1 MLYSKMK
8 CLIFITIILF
18 YGNAIAE
25 DKFAS
30 IRGKYASVKDT
41 LKTCFACHGKSG
53 ASTITSNPVLAGQ
66 EFYYLY
72 VQLKD
77 FKSGLRDNAIMS
89 PVVANIEKSDLRLMA
104 EYFSEQTWPELDY
117 KINAKQKALGK
128 KVIDAGQCPAC
139 HLGDFSGDSRNPK
152 LSNQHFDYLQN
163 TMLAFKNKTRKNA
176 QPMNSLFATF
186 SDEEIKAVAEYLAAI
201 K

>member
-1 MLYSKMK
+1 MHYSKIK
-8 CLIFITIILF
+8 YLIIIIATLF
-18 YGNAIAE
+18 FSNSMAE
-25 DKFAS
+25 EEYAS

-41 LKTCFACHGKSG
+41 LQTCFVCHGENG
-53 ASTITSNPVLAGQ
+53 ASTITSNPVLSGQ

-77 FKSGLRDNAIMS
+77 FKSGLRDNVIMS
-89 PVVANIEKSDLRLMA
+89 PIVANIEKSDLRLMA
-104 EYFSEQTWPELDY
+104 EYFSEQKWPELDY
-117 KINAKQKALGK
+117 KVDAKQKALGK
-128 KVIDAGQCPAC
+128 QVIDAGQCPAC

-186 SDEEIKAVAEYLAAI
+186 SDEEINAVAKYLSSI

>member
-1 MLYSKMK
+1 MLYSNFKY
-8 CLIFITIILF
+8 LLLITITLF
-18 YGNAIAE
+18 SSNVISEE
-25 DKFAS
+25 D
-30 IRGKYASVKDT
+30 KYASVRET
-41 LKTCFACHGKSG
+41 LQTCFVCHGENG
-53 ASTITSNPVLAGQ
+53 ASTITTNPVLAGQ

-89 PVVANIEKSDLRLMA
+89 PLVATIEKADLRLLA

-117 KINAKQKALGK
+117 KADAKQIELGK
-128 KVIDAGQCPAC
+128 KMNDAGQCTAC

-163 TMLAFKNKTRKNA
+163 TMLAFKNNTRKNA
-176 QPMNSLFATF
+176 QPMNALFATF
-186 SDEEIKAVAEYLAAI
+186 SEEEIKAIAKYLSSL

>member
-1 MLYSKMK
+1 MFYSKFK
-8 CLIFITIILF
+8 YLILITIILF
-18 YGNAIAE
+18 FSNAIAE
-25 DKFAS
+25 DQHAS
-30 IRGKYASVKDT
+30 IRGKYASIKDT
-41 LKTCFACHGKSG
+41 MKTCFACHGENG
-53 ASTITSNPVLAGQ
+53 ASTITTNPVLAGQ

-89 PVVANIEKSDLRLMA
+89 PLVATIEKADLRLLA

-117 KINAKQKALGK
+117 KADAKQTTLGK
-128 KVIDAGQCPAC
+128 KMNDAGQCTAC

-152 LSNQHFDYLQN
+152 LSNQHFDYLKN

-176 QPMNSLFATF
+176 QPMNALFATF
-186 SDEEIKAVAEYLAAI
+186 SEEEIEATAKYLSSL

>member
-1 MLYSKMK
+1 MLYSKIKYLM
-8 CLIFITIILF
+8 FISIILI
-18 YGNAIAE
+18 YSNAIAE
-25 DKFAS
+25 ED
-30 IRGKYASVKDT
+30 KYASVRDT
-41 LKTCFACHGKSG
+41 VQTCFVCHGENG
-53 ASTITSNPVLAGQ
+53 VSTITTNPVLAGQ

-89 PVVANIEKSDLRLMA
+89 PLVATMEKADLRLLA

-117 KINAKQKALGK
+117 KVDAKQEALAK
-128 KVIDAGQCPAC
+128 KVVDAGQCPAC
-139 HLGDFSGDSRNPK
+139 HLGDFSGDSRNPR

-163 TMLAFKNKTRKNA
+163 TMLAFKDKTRKNA

-186 SDEEIKAVAEYLAAI
+186 SEEEIKAVAEYLSAF